1 MPDGSILQQEAD
13 EDTQPS
19 PSEPP
24 PVSQGYGDGNLTTK
38 QENLLRQMVEQ
49 AESLTPPQTGTFTP
63 TITCSI
69 QLKPGMTGPAAR
81 PYHTSPS
88 DRKIIAGLVAELITN
103 GTAVESKSPFAAAG
117 TLGKERGEDSSCKWF
132 TVFDLNAAFHQIAFS
147 SEQDAEL
154 AAFVTE
160 DGLYQMR
167 AVPFGIT
174 NAPIIMQRL
183 IDRVLAPHKKY
194 ALAPVHG

>member
-1 MPDGSILQQEAD
+1 MFHPAKARYDW
-13 EDTQPS
+13 
-19 PSEPP
+19 
-24 PVSQGYGDGNLTTK
+24 
-38 QENLLRQMVEQ
+38 
-49 AESLTPPQTGTFTP
+49 
-63 TITCSI
+63 TCS
-69 QLKPGMTGPAAR
+69 QAVPHLPVRSEDNRRTGCR
-81 PYHTSPS
+81 THY
-88 DRKIIAGLVAELITN
+88 EC
-103 GTAVESKSPFAAAG
+103 VESKSPFAAAG

-167 AVPFGIT
+167 AMPFGIT
-174 NAPIIMQRL
+174 NAPTIMQRL